1 MAHAQ
6 SKTKA
11 RILVVEDEAIV
22 ARDIQVL
29 LESLGYEVA
38 GHSGRGEDAIALTTA
53 TRPDLVLMDI
63 QLAGSIDG
71 IAAAH
76 AIRANTDNRV
86 PVVFLTAFDADETL
100 ARARLTEPYGYILKP
115 FSDRELHAVLEMALY
130 KSQVETALREAGL
143 YREAILENMVDGV
156 IAFDQ
161 HDQIE
166 SCNRAA
172 KHIFGFEADEVLGR
186 PITALVPAHQRP
198 QLASFLQHM
207 QDQDASHFAGQSR
220 QLSGQRRN
228 GSEFPLNLSLSRI
241 VRSGHSTLVALARDM
256 SPQKEA
262 AEEIYFL
269 AFYDRLTGLPNRRLL
284 LDYLKQALLT
294 SVRSGQHGALI
305 LLDLDNFKRLN
316 DTMGYALGDELLCQV
331 AKRLKATVRESDQVA
346 RVGGDEFV
354 VLLSALSSNAADAA
368 SQAEAT
374 ASKLL
379 LELGKPYFLQGHV
392 HSNTPSLGIVMF
404 LAQERSLEALLQ
416 NAEIA
421 MYRAKEAGR
430 TTFRFFDATMQAAI
444 VERSQRVTALQQA
457 LEQQDFV
464 LHYQAQVNRMAQ
476 PIGVEALVR
485 WKHAARGL
493 VSPSEFIALA
503 EETRMILPLGQ
514 WVLEQA
520 CAQLAL
526 WESDPQKASWTMSV
540 NVSALQ
546 FAQPNF
552 VASVLAALDHSGAN
566 PRQLKLE
573 LTESMLVND
582 VQGVIAK
589 MNALKDHCVKFSLDD
604 FGTGYSSLSYLKQL
618 PLDQLKIDQSF
629 VRDLLI
635 DTNDAVI
642 ARAIVALGHSLGLQV
657 IAEGVETK
665 EQHKMLSGLQC
676 DAFQGYLF
684 ARPGPADQMHAAME
698 ENAA

>member
-1 MAHAQ
+1 
-6 SKTKA
+6 
-11 RILVVEDEAIV
+11 
-22 ARDIQVL
+22 
-29 LESLGYEVA
+29 
-38 GHSGRGEDAIALTTA
+38 
-53 TRPDLVLMDI
+53 
-63 QLAGSIDG
+63 
-71 IAAAH
+71 
-76 AIRANTDNRV
+76 
-86 PVVFLTAFDADETL
+86 VVFLTAFDADETL
-100 ARARLTEPYGYILKP
+100 ARAKLTEPFGYILKP
-115 FSDRELHAVLEMALY
+115 ISDRELRAVLEMALY
-130 KSQVETALREAGL
+130 KSQVERALRESGD

-161 HDQIE
+161 QGQIE

-172 KHIFGFEADEVLGR
+172 KHIFGFATEEAMGR
-186 PITALVPAHQRP
+186 PMTALVPAHQRP
-198 QLASFLQHM
+198 QLESFLQHIREH
-207 QDQDASHFAGQSR
+207 DALHPAGQSR
-220 QLSGQRRN
+220 QLSGQRKN
-228 GSEFPLNLSLSRI
+228 GAEFPLNLSLSKI
-241 VRSGHSTLVALARDM
+241 VRSGHYTLVALARDM
-256 SPQKEA
+256 SPQQEA
-262 AEEIYFL
+262 AEEIYYL

-331 AKRLKATVRESDQVA
+331 AKRLKTTVRESDQVA

-354 VLLSALSSNAADAA
+354 VLLGALSSNAADAA

-379 LELGKPYFLQGHV
+379 HELGKPYFLQGHV

-421 MYRAKEAGR
+421 MYQAKDAGR
-430 TTFRFFDATMQAAI
+430 TTFCFFDATMQAAI
-444 VERSQRVTALQQA
+444 MERSQRVTALQLA
-457 LEQQDFV
+457 LEQREFV
-464 LHYQAQVNRMAQ
+464 LHYQAQVNRLTQ

-485 WKHAARGL
+485 WKHSSRGL
-493 VSPSEFIALA
+493 VSPAEFIALA
-503 EETRMILPLGQ
+503 EETRLILPLGQ

-520 CAQLAL
+520 CAQLAS
-526 WESDPQKASWTMSV
+526 WEGDAQKSQWTMSV

-552 VASVLAALDHSGAN
+552 VANVLAALELSGAN
-566 PRQLKLE
+566 PRRLKLE

-589 MNALKDHCVKFSLDD
+589 MNALKNHSVKFSLDD
-604 FGTGYSSLSYLKQL
+604 FGTGYSSLSYLKRL

-635 DTNDAVI
+635 DPNDAVI

-657 IAEGVETK
+657 IAEGVETQ
-665 EQHKMLSGLQC
+665 EQHKVLSGLQC
-676 DAFQGYLF
+676 DAFQGYFF
-684 ARPGPADQMHAAME
+684 ARPRPANEMHAVME